1 MRKTEFNFD
10 KQAVYIFY
18 HYEDGKI
25 TSNEEEWDRADLLG
39 DAKVDDPNGNEQEE
53 TKE

>member
-10 KQAVYIFY
+10 KQFVYIFY

-25 TSNEEEWDRADLLG
+25 TATEEEWNRNDLLG
-39 DAKVDDPNGNEQEE
+39 DAKVDDPNGGE
-53 TKE
+53 